1 MNSFGFH
8 FRYRLSG
15 LPPSIQRFAPGVK
28 LGLVPGDMV
37 SLDGEI
43 PALAATS
50 DVSFLGC
57 VIEPSPEDG
66 PNLAV
71 IADEDAVY
79 SVADPHERTVGTNL
93 DLTGNSGAQT
103 VKTSV
108 NDDFEVVAA
117 STADEETLLRITFG
131 RHCDFIVA
139 VPPGETAATWRALTP
154 ARERQLVMAAA
165 AGDPEACEELVD
177 AFLPAIAG
185 VARLYR
191 NLAAVERAELLQE
204 GVVGLLRAIRRFDPS
219 LNTPFWAYA
228 TWWVRQGMQQL
239 ISEVTRP
246 TVLSDRAQRGLAR
259 IREARR
265 AHVEA
270 EGREPSPRELAALVD
285 LSLEQVESLLAVE
298 RTPQPLEARASDGG
312 PSVIGETLADPV
324 AEDEYERVMTRL
336 EIETIRDLTKTL
348 DAREREILYLHYG
361 LEGAPPQTL
370 RAIGETI
377 GLSAERVRQIE
388 EQTLE
393 KLRRSATLG
402 PIA

>member
-1 MNSFGFH
+1 MNSFGFQ

-15 LPPSIQRFAPGVK
+15 LPPSVRRFALVKPGF
-28 LGLVPGDMV
+28 VPGDMV

-66 PNLAV
+66 PNIAV

-79 SVADPHERTVGTNL
+79 GVADPHERTVGASL
-93 DLTGNSGAQT
+93 DLASSSGVQT
-103 VKTSV
+103 VKTSI

-361 LEGAPPQTL
+361 LESAPPQTL

>member
-37 SLDGEI
+37 NLDGET

-50 DVSFLGC
+50 DVSLLGC
-57 VIEPSPEDG
+57 VIEPRAEDG
-66 PNLAV
+66 RNIAV

-93 DLTGNSGAQT
+93 DLAGSSGAQT
-103 VKTSV
+103 VTTSV

-139 VPPGETAATWRALTP
+139 VPAGETAATWRALTP

-165 AGDPEACEELVD
+165 AGDPEACEELVE

-191 NLAAVERAELLQE
+191 NVAAVQRAELLQE

-239 ISEVTRP
+239 ISEVARP

-265 AHVEA
+265 AQAEA
-270 EGREPSPRELAALVD
+270 GGREPSPRELAALVG
-285 LSLEQVESLLAVE
+285 LSLEQVESLLAAE
-298 RTPQPLEARASDGG
+298 RTPQPLEARANDGG
-312 PSVIGETLADPV
+312 PSGIGETLADPV
-324 AEDEYERVMTRL
+324 AEEEYERVMTRL

-370 RAIGETI
+370 RSIGETI
-377 GLSAERVRQIE
+377 GISAERVRQIE

>member
-1 MNSFGFH
+1 MNSFGFQ

-15 LPPSIQRFAPGVK
+15 LPPSVRRFALVKPGF
-28 LGLVPGDMV
+28 VPGDMV
-37 SLDGEI
+37 SLDGDN
-43 PALAATS
+43 PALAATN

-57 VIEPSPEDG
+57 VVEPSAEAG
-66 PNLAV
+66 PNIAV
-71 IADEDAVY
+71 VADDDAVY
-79 SVADPHERTVGTNL
+79 GVADPHERTVGTRL
-93 DLTGNSGAQT
+93 DLAGNSGAQT
-103 VKTSV
+103 VKTSI

-139 VPPGETAATWRALTP
+139 VPAGETAATWRSLTP

-191 NLAAVERAELLQE
+191 NVAAVERAELLQE

-265 AHVEA
+265 EHVGA
-270 EGREPSPRELAALVD
+270 EGREPSARELAALAG

-298 RTPQPLEARASDGG
+298 RTPQPLEARANDGG
-312 PSVIGETLADPV
+312 PPAIGETLADPV

-377 GLSAERVRQIE
+377 GISAERVRQIE

-393 KLRRSATLG
+393 KLRRSATLD
-402 PIA
+402 PSA